1 MRELRMVFMK
11 KVILFVLLAI
21 LFVSC
26 NQTNEEAVSK
36 AEEIIYQTISPKE
49 AKEQLDADEAILLLD
64 VRTKEE
70 YDSEHIVGAEL
81 LTLDVIED
89 EAETIYT
96 DKDQIIY
103 VYCRSGNRSKSAT
116 KILNDL
122 GYTNVY
128 DLGGIMNWPYETE

>member
-1 MRELRMVFMK
+1 MK
-11 KVILFVLLAI
+11 KVVLIVLLAI
-21 LFVSC
+21 LLVSC
-26 NQTNEEAVSK
+26 NQTNEEPVTK
-36 AEEIIYQTISPKE
+36 ADEIIYQTISPKD
-49 AKEQLDADEAILLLD
+49 AKEQLDADDTILLLD

-70 YDSEHIVGAEL
+70 YDSGHIVGAEL
-81 LTLDVIED
+81 LTLDVIES
-89 EAETIYT
+89 EAETTYT

-103 VYCRSGNRSKSAT
+103 VYCRSGNRSKTAT